1 MLELSKMFEFSQ
13 DDLSENNSSR
23 LSESQENR
31 INNAFRQDFHQA
43 FNIAM
48 KLLVMLFSVTIF
60 TYLVAKWLNPQLD
73 TLAFLIATFFPWIL
87 ALVNMWDYWF
97 GKYSPKYMYARSKWI
112 TRTSH
117 EISIIYNISKDLF
130 KFEKGRGFYTH
141 PYYAHWLQSYEWF
154 EYDEITSYGGWYVY
168 DNDNIQLKIAKP
180 QFMAMHE
187 DATYKFYYLL
197 DPHQE
202 AYILSVEEQL
212 LSESLS

>member
-13 DDLSENNSSR
+13 DDLSENKSSR

-31 INNAFRQDFHQA
+31 INNVFRNDFYQSSKDA
-43 FNIAM
+43 LMFVI
-48 KLLVMLFSVTIF
+48 LFLSASIF
-60 TYLVAKWLNPQLD
+60 TYLVARWRNPQLHIVV
-73 TLAFLIATFFPWIL
+73 FLLGMTVVWGFGSIAL
-87 ALVNMWDYWF
+87 WDYWF
-97 GKYSPKYMYARSKWI
+97 GKYSPKYMYARSK
-112 TRTSH
+112 TSH